1 MKSSPALDCVEK
13 ALIELEYAV
22 ADFGHWK
29 ASRTEILESGDLNS
43 LLSRL
48 TESTRAVQ
56 IAVEALKTR
65 LPNDASLSAAERD
78 GPDRFGVSATSR
90 SAN

>member
-1 MKSSPALDCVEK
+1 MKSSPALDSVER

-29 ASRTEILESGDLNS
+29 ASIAENSDSGDLKS

-48 TESTRAVQ
+48 TEATSAVQ
-56 IAVEALKTR
+56 IAVEALMRR
-65 LPNDASLSAAERD
+65 LPNGASLNAA
-78 GPDRFGVSATSR
+78 
-90 SAN
+90 

>member
-1 MKSSPALDCVEK
+1 MKSSPALDSVER

-29 ASRTEILESGDLNS
+29 ASTTENSQPVDLKS

-48 TESTRAVQ
+48 TEATSAVQ
-56 IAVEALKTR
+56 IAVEALKRR
-65 LPNDASLSAAERD
+65 LPNDASLNAA
-78 GPDRFGVSATSR
+78 
-90 SAN
+90 

>member
-1 MKSSPALDCVEK
+1 MKSSPALDGVER

-29 ASRTEILESGDLNS
+29 ASATENSESVDLKS

-48 TESTRAVQ
+48 TEATSAVQ
-56 IAVEALKTR
+56 IAVEALKRR
-65 LPNDASLSAAERD
+65 LPTDASLNAA
-78 GPDRFGVSATSR
+78 
-90 SAN
+90 

>member
-1 MKSSPALDCVEK
+1 MKSSPALDSVER

-29 ASRTEILESGDLNS
+29 SSMTERLESGDLSS

-48 TESTRAVQ
+48 TEATSAVQ
-56 IAVEALKTR
+56 IAIEALKR
-65 LPNDASLSAAERD
+65 LLASDVSLNAADARRD
-78 GPDRFGVSATSR
+78 HFA
-90 SAN
+90 